1 MKRYVCSFCLI
12 ACSVLALALAGAA
25 SAESLTINAA
35 INKAGR
41 QRMLSQRMAKA
52 YCQAGLGV
60 EVERSKKVLE
70 QSVALFDKQLMELK
84 AFAPTPEI
92 KDIYA
97 RLEQTWIPYKQLLS
111 GGDPNLDSAK
121 AIARMS
127 EDVLKLAQQ
136 GTLLLEK
143 HSGTVTGKLI
153 NVAGRQRMLSQ
164 RIAKI
169 SMFRAW
175 GISSP
180 QMAQDLDT
188 ATREFA
194 AAQELLTAAPQNTEA
209 IRRELQLAGSQWLFF
224 EEALNLT
231 GVSRAEQ
238 LRNIATTSERILQ
251 VMDGVT
257 SLYEGMPK

>member
-1 MKRYVCSFCLI
+1 MKRYLCAVCLI
-12 ACSVLALALAGAA
+12 VCSVLALGLAGTA
-25 SAESLTINAA
+25 SAETLNINSA

-60 EVERSKKVLE
+60 EAERSKKILE
-70 QSVALFDKQLMELK
+70 QSVALFDKQLADLK

-92 KDIYA
+92 KDTYA
-97 RLEQTWIPYKQLLS
+97 RLEQAWIPYKQLLA
-111 GGDPNLDSAK
+111 GGDPNLENAK
-121 AIARMS
+121 KIAQAS
-127 EDVLKLAQQ
+127 EEVLKLAQQ
-136 GTLLLEK
+136 GTELLEK
-143 HSGTVTGKLI
+143 HSGTTTGKLI

-175 GISSP
+175 GIASP
-180 QMAQDLDT
+180 KMTQELDA
-188 ATREFA
+188 ATKEFA
-194 AAQELLTAAPQNTEA
+194 ASLEFLNAAPQNTAA
-209 IRRELQLAGSQWLFF
+209 IRSELQLAGSQWLFF
-224 EEALNLT
+224 EEALRQT

-251 VMDGVT
+251 VMDNVT
-257 SLYEGMPK
+257 GMYEGAVK